1 MTWPRRDEAE
11 AFPTEASSRGVL
23 ERSVAPIRR
32 TLAACGVALLVL
44 AGCSGGDD
52 DDDAAAPTTAAPAS
66 GPTTTVRPVDTSFTG
81 QNSAQF
87 CALART
93 YIERFRGVNPNATPA
108 ELRTITREGQ
118 AAITQAVSSAPAE
131 IKPDVEVLAR
141 TFGGLITELER
152 VNFEA
157 ARLPPAALQSLS
169 APEFQQST
177 TRFQAYIRS
186 VCGIN

>member
-1 MTWPRRDEAE
+1 M
-11 AFPTEASSRGVL
+11 
-23 ERSVAPIRR
+23 
-32 TLAACGVALLVL
+32 L

-52 DDDAAAPTTAAPAS
+52 EDAAPTTSAPAGTA

-93 YIERFRGVNPNATPA
+93 YNERFTSVSPNATPA
-108 ELRTITREGQ
+108 QLRTVAREGQ
-118 AAITQAVSSAPAE
+118 TAITQAVNAAPAE

-141 TFGGLITELER
+141 SFGSLLSELEK
-152 VNFEA
+152 VNFEV
-157 ARLPPAALQSLS
+157 ARLPPTALQALQ

-177 TRFQAYIRS
+177 TRFQAYIRT
-186 VCGIN
+186 VCGVS

>member
-1 MTWPRRDEAE
+1 M
-11 AFPTEASSRGVL
+11 AS
-23 ERSVAPIRR
+23 IRR

-52 DDDAAAPTTAAPAS
+52 DEDAAPTTTVAAGTP
-66 GPTTTVRPVDTSFTG
+66 TTVRPVDTSFTG
-81 QNSAQF
+81 QNSAEF
-87 CALART
+87 CGLART
-93 YIERFRGVNPNATPA
+93 YNDRFTEVGANPSPA
-108 ELRTITREGQ
+108 ELRTVTREGQ
-118 AAITQAVSSAPAE
+118 TAINDAVRSAPAE

-141 TFGGLITELER
+141 TFTNLLTELER

-157 ARLPPAALQSLS
+157 SRLPPAAIQSLS

-186 VCGIN
+186 VCGIS